1 MISTTNSRR
10 CNSIPDAES
19 LYTRI
24 CIVCKLFLQIMQN
37 IFKRGRTVRIR
48 RRMFIECSFAPEQ
61 LRVFLQCGKQQQP
74 ESAAA
79 HNFADENGEC
89 EQRNR
94 LRHFR
99 YFCDNKRHDDRVC
112 CNRRQRSK
120 PCTKGHAARQST
132 GGVFPE
138 FPKSKSSDCADKRC
152 KAAENKIIR
161 QCACYQIGQQAA
173 DKQPGNRGRGK
184 IRQNCQ
190 CFGYTKLKYAAH
202 GRNKARCKRQY
213 RVQRSNCGSRR
224 KLPGRY
230 FFLLSFVFS
239 AYASVRMVSNSQ
251 CNYTTE
257 RICLQGQ
264 QPTYSIQ

>member
-1 MISTTNSRR
+1 
-10 CNSIPDAES
+10 
-19 LYTRI
+19 
-24 CIVCKLFLQIMQN
+24 
-37 IFKRGRTVRIR
+37 
-48 RRMFIECSFAPEQ
+48 MFIECSFAPEQ

-79 HNFADENGEC
+79 HNFADEDGER

-94 LRHFR
+94 LRRFR

-132 GGVFPE
+132 GGAFPE

-202 GRNKARCKRQY
+202 GRNEARCKRQY
-213 RVQRSNCGSRR
+213 RVQRSTLRANIRSSALSAVPPQAANAVAA
-224 KLPGRY
+224 KTPQSNTANAFLI
-230 FFLLSFVFS
+230 FFIFFS
-239 AYASVRMVSNSQ
+239 LVLFFRHMP
-251 CNYTTE
+251 
-257 RICLQGQ
+257 L
-264 QPTYSIQ
+264 